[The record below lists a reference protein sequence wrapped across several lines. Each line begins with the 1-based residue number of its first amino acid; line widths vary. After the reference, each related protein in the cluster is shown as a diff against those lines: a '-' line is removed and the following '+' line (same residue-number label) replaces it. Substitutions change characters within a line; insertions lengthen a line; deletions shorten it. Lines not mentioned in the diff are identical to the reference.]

1 MNTKVRNSN
10 IELLR
15 IIAMTFIVIWHIS
28 VHAQKGELNS
38 HNYIVAFCTTGVN
51 LFILISGY
59 FGIKLTWKNL
69 LTLIS
74 TIVFYNI
81 TTIALR
87 WGITNTAPDIN
98 SIKSLCAPL
107 RESHWWFINCYFN
120 LMLLSPIINI
130 ALDKATKRQLKYFLG
145 ALLFLSC
152 ISGFCFG
159 NSINQNGYNTFN
171 LVTIYVLGSAIRK
184 FNLPEKISSKKLLLI
199 YFLCTLSLFLC
210 TFKIMYKS
218 TFYNN
223 PLVIASAVCLFCLI
237 AKLNFRSKAVNYI
250 SSFMLPIYLIQDSVI
265 GIMAYDYLYQR
276 GEGLHFEGLHYFVI
290 LGIYLLALTITAFI
304 ADNIRR
310 LLLNRP
316 VDVISRFLKNRIN
329 FSITE

>member
-1 MNTKVRNSN
+1 MQPKVRNSN

-81 TTIALR
+81 TTIAVK
-87 WGITNTAPDIN
+87 WGITDTAPDIN

-130 ALDKATKRQLKYFLG
+130 ALDKATKRQFKYFLG

-159 NSINQNGYNTFN
+159 NSINRNGYNTFH

-184 FNLPEKISSKKLLLI
+184 FNLPTILSTKKLLTI
-199 YFLCTLSLFLC
+199 YILCTLSIFAC
-210 TFKIMYKS
+210 SFIMMYKS
-218 TFYNN
+218 TAYNN
-223 PLVIASAVCLFCLI
+223 PLVIISAVCLFCLI
-237 AKLNFRSKAVNYI
+237 AKFEFNSKTINYI

-265 GIMAYDYLYQR
+265 GYMAYDYLYQQ
-276 GEGLHFEGLHYFVI
+276 GNVFNFQGLHYFTI
-290 LGIYLLALTITAFI
+290 LSIYLLSVISSAFI
-304 ADNIRR
+304 LDNVRR

-316 VDVISRFLKNRIN
+316 IDAISRLLNEKVNIFDHR
-329 FSITE
+329 